1 MALKVWAAENGE
13 KTLESTMCSIHVSG
27 RWFDNHK
34 PKIKANLK
42 LMTANFV
49 ALNNCTSHQMVVSKV
64 AFDKMIQKWSTK

>member
-1 MALKVWAAENGE
+1 
-13 KTLESTMCSIHVSG
+13 MCSINVSG

-49 ALNNCTSHQMVVSKV
+49 ALNNCPSHQMVVSKV
-64 AFDKMIQKWSTK
+64 AFDKMIEKWST